1 MGEPVVVSPADG
13 IGAIRIA
20 RPEKKN
26 ALTTAMYD
34 SLIAA
39 LATFDADDT
48 IRVVT
53 LRGGDNFTAGNDL
66 RDFLAHEFDFES
78 APPIRF
84 LRALRAFSKPIVVA
98 VRGAAIGI
106 GTTMLLHC
114 DCVLASDGA
123 TFALPFAKLGLV
135 PEGASTLL
143 LPRFAGIARASWYL
157 MSGESFDAGTAAE
170 MGLVAK
176 VVPDDELDK
185 ATDAVAAQLAH
196 LPPGA
201 LRETK
206 RLLHH
211 PLDAAVDD
219 AMRRET
225 ACFLELLKS
234 AEFREA
240 ASKLL
245 SR

>member
-1 MGEPVVVSPADG
+1 MSEHIRLGGADG

-34 SLIAA
+34 ALIAA
-39 LATFDADDT
+39 LANVDADGT

-53 LRGGDNFTAGNDL
+53 LRGADDFTAGNDL

-84 LRALRAFSKPIVVA
+84 LRALRSFSKPIVVA

-114 DCVLASDGA
+114 DCVLASDTA
-123 TFALPFAKLGLV
+123 TFALPFAKLALV

-143 LPRFAGIARASWYL
+143 LPMFAGNARALWYL
-157 MSGESFDAGTAAE
+157 MTGEPFNARTAAD
-170 MGLVAK
+170 MGVVAK
-176 VVPDDELDK
+176 VVPDRELDE
-185 ATDAVAAQLAH
+185 AADAVAAQLAQ

-234 AEFREA
+234 PEFREA
-240 ASKLL
+240 AARLL